1 MALKKRIV
9 TMVVLAVGAGT
20 AAAFGADQYLA
31 SQSAIQAPSV
41 EQVVRQVAFRT
52 IVAAGEPLRFGT
64 ELSTSNLA
72 EIPWPE
78 EAMPEGAFSTITEIM
93 ESGRRVALSAI
104 ETNEPILKAKITGP
118 DGRAGL
124 ANVISEGMRATTVR
138 VNDVAGVAGFILP
151 GDRVDV
157 VWTRDSDDQKS
168 VATVI
173 EQNVKVLTID
183 QLADERAEDPR
194 VVQAV
199 TLEVNAEGAQR
210 LTLASTTGTLSLVL
224 RRAGD
229 VTNLSISSVSTHDLD
244 TTRVPANEATNV
256 AIVRNPFSTIWVTH
270 ADTRLQHS
278 VPSAQTRVVGTHTS
292 ERR

>member
-41 EQVVRQVAFRT
+41 EQVVKQVAFRT